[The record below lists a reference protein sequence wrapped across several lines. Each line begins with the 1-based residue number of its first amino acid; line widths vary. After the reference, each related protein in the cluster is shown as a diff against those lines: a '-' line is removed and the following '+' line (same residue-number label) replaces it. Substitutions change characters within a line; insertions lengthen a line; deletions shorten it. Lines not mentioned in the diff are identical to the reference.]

1 MESNWLSMRTIIE
14 RSPDRAPDEEQRII
28 AERGA
33 LIPASGAST
42 ADGEKAMRIAQN
54 NSNEIIDNQA
64 KTGLEA

>member
-33 LIPASGAST
+33 LIPAKVST
-42 ADGEKAMRIAQN
+42 SDTTKAQNIAEN
-54 NSNEIIDNQA
+54 NSNEIIDNRVS
-64 KTGLEA
+64 TGLN